1 MCASHKSLNLNKKND
16 LKSAVTLTN
25 NITHIT
31 QTDSAFLPS
40 ANDAVWNVK
49 SIRPYDMK
57 PYTFENE
64 NYSKLGYVYE
74 GVTTYMGDLY
84 LLKSGVFSLDAY
96 LQELERQFQTH
107 FDNQGR

>member
-49 SIRPYDMK
+49 SINCSATQSV
-57 PYTFENE
+57 YTHNI
-64 NYSKLGYVYE
+64 
-74 GVTTYMGDLY
+74 Y
-84 LLKSGVFSLDAY
+84 LLLLESPPVARMFSLSTTMQ
-96 LQELERQFQTH
+96 LSLR
-107 FDNQGR
+107 GLL

>member
-40 ANDAVWNVK
+40 ANDAVWNVRF
-49 SIRPYDMK
+49 IRCSP
-57 PYTFENE
+57 TI
-64 NYSKLGYVYE
+64 
-74 GVTTYMGDLY
+74 
-84 LLKSGVFSLDAY
+84 
-96 LQELERQFQTH
+96 
-107 FDNQGR
+107 